1 MKMIKNKNINF
12 LYFNKTFNKSRLKKL
27 IYWSITLFGEKK
39 TVDLVEILKK
49 IGYSYATKAGLS
61 LSIDDLQIPLIKN
74 KLLFN
79 TESKLNYTN
88 QDVEKSYLTSIEYFS
103 QVIDTWNNT
112 NELLKQEVI
121 NNFKNK
127 DVLNPVYMMAFSGA
141 RGNISQV
148 RQLVGMRGLMADPS
162 GRIINFPIQS
172 NFREGLT
179 LTEYVISCYGARKGV
194 VDTALRTATSGY
206 LTRRLVDVAQHV
218 IIRLYDCLTLRG
230 IYLYDLKTNNNKKL
244 LSLKNRLIGRV
255 LAEDIYDILIKS
267 NTHCFFKTEQS
278 LKPLRKKKILQFE
291 KSQTKKIALRNQE
304 ITTQLIDVLLKSKK
318 PILVRS
324 PLTCQDKNYVCQLCY
339 GWSLSSNRLVSLGE
353 SVGIIAAQSIGEPG
367 TQLTMRTFHTG
378 GVFSGQSSNEIR
390 ALFDGYIEFPNI
402 INGKFVRTTHG
413 KIAFLTKQK
422 GFCLLKSKTLKI
434 KKILLPLFTL
444 LFVKQGQKVYK
455 NQVLAEPIG
464 FITELEQSVDIF
476 QTIYSEF
483 SGEIRF
489 KNSKSINLLNKTDT
503 NLNKYVNSKTG
514 ELWVLASNKQNILK
528 PLNLFIKAGDF
539 IFFNNFIC
547 LYNLLYK
554 NNSYSNKIKKSKYNF
569 NSNNFDYKK
578 AKIFNFY
585 NKINNNK
592 ILYYSI
598 LESNL
603 FINYDYF
610 QVSNIFKKKF
620 IKNNFKKLST
630 FAFPLDMDIELLINL
645 FSNQKQGYL
654 DQRNTNT
661 HGGHGHGYGH
671 GHGNGHLKAKVK
683 NKKIY
688 SNINEYLFKYS
699 NSNNNFNNNI
709 KKLKKTYFLPFFNKK
724 KNSYGFIYRLCIN
737 LNSINKVILFEK
749 YNNNSI
755 LPINC
760 FSFCQLDQSKFFKI
774 IIKYNNFYIFK
785 TPFNF
790 ILTNLFIIENKT
802 ILNIFKNIKINH
814 LNLQYSVLFKLK
826 NLKNKHYFNKGN
838 DYSKNKILKKNKK
851 IFISN
856 LKNFSKHNDIKQIF
870 NKSSNFKIDF
880 FELNYNNKKGKI
892 ISFFYNKLGTN
903 ISENSLFNNL
913 EDVYSISNSV
923 EIFNNFNKT
932 PSYLIFNNSS
942 LNFFILAIFYKL
954 LYIKL
959 NNTFNKI
966 ETRLL
971 NKYSL
976 FNKTKYNSNKIEH
989 SVKPYLN
996 IKPPTWS
1003 FYFLNNNIKTSIN
1016 LLAVDKKLNIKS
1028 YNLFLNNFSNNIIFF
1043 YKNIKLFQNSNN
1055 NILLNIN
1062 KDFLEQKSILI
1073 YNKILL
1079 NNNNIYFIKSNL
1091 YNSNNFNY
1099 LFLSFFE
1106 KHKTNFNF
1114 FYKVQDNF
1122 FNKSFFLFNK
1132 TNIIKNK
1139 KLFFKK
1145 NNFIY
1150 FKNKQIFLNSKLE
1163 KVNNN
1168 DLLLTFDKP
1177 LAFASCVFLWSRYP
1191 CFCKRFIKSS
1201 ISICKGKDENFFLDK
1216 FFIKS
1221 TLFNI
1226 SYISII
1232 FYFLLNQNFKINNL
1246 VKSNNNLKNLLLENN
1261 KLNINQKKI
1270 LYLNKKIIYCYF
1282 SNYIYSFLSSNFKI
1296 DLYKNKNFKKKEKIN
1311 INNNMKY
1318 NLIFSNITFL
1328 EFIKNINIS
1337 INIFY
1342 NFLNKFN
1349 NNEIYIINKK
1359 LKKYFFVSFSIN
1371 NLIAYNNIFL
1381 SLFYNNNLK
1390 LDSLLVFKYSNYK
1403 QLNMLNNLD
1412 ILFDKKILSL
1422 NLQINKTYFFLS
1434 KKNNFNT
1441 SIIWFSKSNKLKNK
1455 YELINKINFK
1465 YYTNNSFKIKT
1476 NYNNFKVF
1484 TLYNYN
1490 NFNNN
1495 KSKSYFFTSCFF
1507 NKPYI
1512 LSKHFI
1518 SDYFIIKS
1526 KNINKLKIINK
1537 KNINNKFYFFY
1548 LLFNNKFK
1556 SKINNFYL
1564 EKLLN
1569 NNTNTSNS
1577 FINSLIKYDNINNL
1591 DIFFYKNNFIYNLS
1605 YLFEIKW
1612 ANYLNSFYIKK
1623 IRKLIQFNSF
1633 YNNILTN
1640 KQYNKDI
1647 LIKKY
1652 WINDYLKR
1660 NILLLAN
1667 NNYYHDY
1674 WLFYKS
1680 AFDFL
1685 FLPNNYYTG
1694 LTKNNNLELYNF
1706 NYNFVSSEIELRY
1719 CDILNKL
1726 FFNKALKIK
1735 KIFPINSLYLFRIQI
1750 KNNCEQKNLSNTVF
1764 DNLSNSNKKMV
1775 IKKNYIFNFMKF
1787 KFFNLK
1793 LKFILTKYNNIYI
1806 QNIFLINTNYIF
1818 SYLLSLYYIKNDKL
1832 STDFKNLEIK
1842 NNSLFT
1848 LNKSF
1853 DLNSDNYKLINNYN
1867 GWVYIINKSD
1877 LLFLNY
1883 KKIIPSGH
1891 FITKHVLFENIVTL
1905 NKFFTFRFKNNFL
1918 KTEFNNCNSFL
1929 KSFVNFKIKKILLN
1943 SIFIFNASKFLN
1955 FYLYCSNIYLN
1966 NLILKNNYL
1975 NIDNYFIFTKFYFY
1989 KIKIKTILN
1998 YKKLNFSN
2006 CKILRKGLN
2015 NSENNIY
2022 LINKFYRI
2030 VFFQTSNLKKIKYK
2044 SSFLNKHFKNQFI
2057 NKNFLVN
2064 NYNKTDYL
2072 NNNFKRIFL
2081 IIDSNIYVNKYSR
2094 YKPKLLIEKITFKY
2108 NSNLVIKFSKFKNI
2122 CLIEKGFDLNYLNNF
2137 SKLFSFYENNLL
2149 LPQNDLRYY
2158 ILKFPFN
2165 NVIKRK
2171 IFNSPFILIKK
2182 QKFLNK
2188 FTYCNYLLFN
2198 NNKYYLKTL
2207 PLDIAQRNTQGGH
2220 KHKVCLKKI
2229 VSKNDGLKRNYFN
2242 FNNKKRYTFY
2252 DFFSLKGY
2260 YCFKNIYINNI
2271 FILLLINI
2279 ILNFNYK
2286 KKFNNNIFVNMNNKK
2301 LKIFYIFNSNYKK
2314 NFKFY
2319 ILKNKNNNFC
2329 NFSISYCSYIY
2340 LYRNN
2345 FLNNTYN
2352 FSSTIYNINKKMLNN
2367 LITLNVYNNKYEK
2380 FTNAEKQKN
2389 ISLSINPLSLSLS
2402 NQKQRKQGN
2411 LNQNQNFAKIY
2422 INFRPFLIEN
2432 NSFLFQIN
2440 FIVKKEFT
2448 DIYNDLSLIGI
2459 NKISNSI
2466 FNRLKLIKH
2475 KIKNVSAYNNK
2486 KTLFTN
2492 KLPKLKYELSGFKG
2506 EVLKS
2511 YSSSFFYYSNYFKKF
2526 ISKQNK
2532 KYKNINNIFN
2542 LKQNLKQK
2550 LSLFPELI
2558 YLTNSDF
2565 LTYKIPLNLNN
2576 YLRINKFKVRL
2587 GDFVPCSKEI
2597 MLNFAV
2603 NQSGQV
2609 IFLNKNKLLLRRAK
2623 SLLLSPGCI
2632 CNLKQGDFVNTNSPL
2647 LTLTYKNLKTE
2658 DIVQGIPKIEQ
2669 LLEAREN
2676 VKDQFSLNSLIQLK
2690 FKKYKK
2696 HYSKKEAVY
2705 KSIIF
2710 IQQYIVDSV
2719 QKVYQSQGV
2728 NISDKHIEIIVK
2740 QMTSKVRITNPG
2752 NTGLLR
2758 GDIVY
2763 LDWIELI
2770 NSCLKGKK
2778 SQYEPVILGISK
2790 ACLEMDGFISAAS
2803 FQETIKILSRAAIL
2817 QKRDFLRGLKE
2828 NLILGHLIPVGTGFQ
2843 FPI

>member
-1 MKMIKNKNINF
+1 MIKNKNINF

-39 TVDLVEILKK
+39 TVDLVEILKQL
-49 IGYSYATKAGLS
+49 GYSYATKAGLS

-112 NELLKQEVI
+112 NETLKQEVI

-267 NTHCFFKTEQS
+267 NIHCFFKDSS
-278 LKPLRKKKILQFE
+278 LKKQ
-291 KSQTKKIALRNQE
+291 SQTKKIALRNQE

-378 GVFSGQSSNEIR
+378 GVFSGQSSSEIR
-390 ALFDGYIEFPNI
+390 AMFNGYIEFPNT

-422 GFCLLKSKTLKI
+422 GFCLLKSKYLKI
-434 KKILLPLFTL
+434 KKIILPLFTL

-483 SGEIRF
+483 SGQIRF
-489 KNSKSINLLNKTDT
+489 KNSKSINLLSKTDT

-547 LYNLLYK
+547 LYNLFFPNK
-554 NNSYSNKIKKSKYNF
+554 NNYYSNKIKKSKYNF
-569 NSNNFDYKK
+569 NNNNFKK
-578 AKIFNFY
+578 LKIFNFY
-585 NKINNNK
+585 NKISNNK

-610 QVSNIFKKKF
+610 QVSTILKKKF
-620 IKNNFKKLST
+620 IKNNFKKLS
-630 FAFPLDMDIELLINL
+630 I
-645 FSNQKQGYL
+645 
-654 DQRNTNT
+654 
-661 HGGHGHGYGH
+661 
-671 GHGNGHLKAKVK
+671 K

-688 SNINEYLFKYS
+688 SNINQYGFKYS

-709 KKLKKTYFLPFFNKK
+709 KKVKKTYFLPFFNKK
-724 KNSYGFIYRLCIN
+724 KNSYGFIYKLCIN
-737 LNSINKVILFEK
+737 LNSINKVILFEQ
-749 YNNNSI
+749 YNHNNI

-760 FSFCQLDQSKFFKI
+760 FLFCQLNKSKFFKVV
-774 IIKYNNFYIFK
+774 IKYNYFYIFK
-785 TPFNF
+785 TPFNL
-790 ILTNLFIIENKT
+790 ILTDLFIIKNKAV
-802 ILNIFKNIKINH
+802 LNVFKNIKINNF
-814 LNLQYSVLFKLK
+814 NLKYPVLFKLK
-826 NLKNKHYFNKGN
+826 NLKDEYYFNKY
-838 DYSKNKILKKNKK
+838 YSKNKILKKNKK
-851 IFISN
+851 FFISN
-856 LKNFSKHNDIKQIF
+856 LKNFSKHNNIKQIF
-870 NKSSNFKIDF
+870 NKSNNFKIDF
-880 FELNYNNKKGKI
+880 FELNYDNNKKSKI
-892 ISFFYNKLGTN
+892 ISFFYNKLGSN
-903 ISENSLFNNL
+903 ISENILFNDL
-913 EDVYSISNSV
+913 EDFYCVSNSV
-923 EIFNNFNKT
+923 EILNNFNKT
-932 PSYLIFNNSS
+932 PSYLFFNNSS

-954 LYIKL
+954 LYKKL
-959 NNTFNKI
+959 NNKFNKI
-966 ETRLL
+966 EKKLL

-976 FNKTKYNSNKIEH
+976 FNKTKYSSNTIENIF
-989 SVKPYLN
+989 KPYLN
-996 IKPPTWS
+996 IKFSIWS
-1003 FYFLNNNIKTSIN
+1003 FYFLNNNVNTSIN
-1016 LLAVDKKLNIKS
+1016 LLTVDKKLDIKS
-1028 YNLFLNNFSNNIIFF
+1028 YNLFLNNFSNNIIYF

-1055 NILLNIN
+1055 NILLKIN
-1062 KDFLEQKSILI
+1062 KNLLEQKNILI
-1073 YNKILL
+1073 YNKTLL
-1079 NNNNIYFIKSNL
+1079 NNNIHLIKSNL

-1106 KHKTNFNF
+1106 KNKNNFNF
-1114 FYKVQDNF
+1114 FYKLQDNF

-1132 TNIIKNK
+1132 NNIIKNK

-1150 FKNKQIFLNSKLE
+1150 FKNKQKLLFV
-1163 KVNNN
+1163 KVNKNLSVYKNEKLILNN
-1168 DLLLTFDKP
+1168 TNYDLFYSEKLVLNT
-1177 LAFASCVFLWSRYP
+1177 
-1191 CFCKRFIKSS
+1191 
-1201 ISICKGKDENFFLDK
+1201 

-1221 TLFNI
+1221 ILFNV
-1226 SYISII
+1226 SYISVI
-1232 FYFLLNQNFKINNL
+1232 FYFLLNKNLKINTL
-1246 VKSNNNLKNLLLENN
+1246 IKSKNNLKNILLENN
-1261 KLNINQKKI
+1261 KLKINQKKI
-1270 LYLNKKIIYCYF
+1270 LYLNKQIVYFYF
-1282 SNYIYSFLSSNFKI
+1282 SSYVCSFLSSNFKI
-1296 DLYKNKNFKKKEKIN
+1296 DLYKNKNFDKKEKIN
-1311 INNNMKY
+1311 VNNNIKY

-1328 EFIKNINIS
+1328 QFIKNINIS
-1337 INIFY
+1337 IYIFY

-1371 NLIAYNNIFL
+1371 NLISYNNIFL
-1381 SLFYNNNLK
+1381 SLFYNKSLK
-1390 LDSLLVFKYSNYK
+1390 LDSLLVFKYNNYK
-1403 QLNMLNNLD
+1403 NLNMLNNLN
-1412 ILFDKKILSL
+1412 IIFDKKTLNL
-1422 NLQINKTYFFLS
+1422 NLQINKTYFFLN
-1434 KKNNFNT
+1434 KKNDFNT

-1476 NYNNFKVF
+1476 NLQNFKVF

-1495 KSKSYFFTSCFF
+1495 KFKSYFSISCFF
-1507 NKPYI
+1507 NKPYT
-1512 LSKHFI
+1512 LSKNFI

-1537 KNINNKFYFFY
+1537 KNINNKLNFFY
-1548 LLFNNKFK
+1548 LLFNNKLK
-1556 SKINNFYL
+1556 SKINGFYL
-1564 EKLLN
+1564 ENLLN
-1569 NNTNTSNS
+1569 SKTNISNS
-1577 FINSLIKYDNINNL
+1577 FINSLIKYDNMNNL
-1591 DIFFYKNNFIYNLS
+1591 HIFFYKKNNFVSNLS
-1605 YLFEIKW
+1605 YLFETKW
-1612 ANYLNSFYIKK
+1612 AYYLNFFYIKK
-1623 IRKLIQFNSF
+1623 INKLIKFNSF
-1633 YNNILTN
+1633 YNNILIN
-1640 KQYNKDI
+1640 KHYNKDV
-1647 LIKKY
+1647 LIKQY
-1652 WINDYLKR
+1652 WINDYLKK
-1660 NILLLAN
+1660 NILLFTN
-1667 NNYYHDY
+1667 NCYYDY

-1680 AFDFL
+1680 TFDFL

-1694 LTKNNNLELYNF
+1694 LTKNNNFKLYNF
-1706 NYNFVSSEIELRY
+1706 NYNFISSKIELSHS
-1719 CDILNKL
+1719 DILNKL

-1750 KNNCEQKNLSNTVF
+1750 KNNFKQKKLSNILFSNLSNC
-1764 DNLSNSNKKMV
+1764 NKKNV
-1775 IKKNYIFNFMKF
+1775 IKKNYIFNFMKL
-1787 KFFNLK
+1787 KLFNFK

-1806 QNIFLINTNYIF
+1806 QNIFLININYIF
-1818 SYLLSLYYIKNDKL
+1818 NYILSLYYIKNYKL
-1832 STDFKNLEIK
+1832 NNNFKNLEIK
-1842 NNSLFT
+1842 NNNLFT
-1848 LNKSF
+1848 LNKIF
-1853 DLNSDNYKLINNYN
+1853 YFNSNKHKLINNYN

-1905 NKFFTFRFKNNFL
+1905 NKFFNFRFKNNFL
-1918 KTEFNNCNSFL
+1918 KTEFNNRNNFL
-1929 KSFVNFKIKKILLN
+1929 KSFFNFKIKKILLN

-1975 NIDNYFIFTKFYFY
+1975 NTNNDFIFTKFYFY
-1989 KIKIKTILN
+1989 KIKIKTIIN
-1998 YKKLNFSN
+1998 YKKLN
-2006 CKILRKGLN
+2006 
-2015 NSENNIY
+2015 NSKNNIV

-2044 SSFLNKHFKNQFI
+2044 PSFLT
-2057 NKNFLVN
+2057 KNFKKQFANKDFLVST
-2064 NYNKTDYL
+2064 YNKTDYL
-2072 NNNFKRIFL
+2072 NNNLKRIFL
-2081 IIDSNIYVNKYSR
+2081 MIDSNIYVNKYSR
-2094 YKPKLLIEKITFKY
+2094 YKPKLLIKQILFKY

-2137 SKLFSFYENNLL
+2137 SSTKFLYFYENNLL

-2165 NVIKRK
+2165 NIIKK
-2171 IFNSPFILIKK
+2171 EKVNSPFILIKK
-2182 QKFLNK
+2182 QQFLTK

-2198 NNKYYLKTL
+2198 NNKYYLRTL
-2207 PLDIAQRNTQGGH
+2207 G
-2220 KHKVCLKKI
+2220 LKKI
-2229 VSKNDGLKRNYFN
+2229 TNYVRRSKKNYFN
-2242 FNNKKRYTFY
+2242 LDNKKCYNFY

-2260 YCFKNIYINNI
+2260 YCFKNININNICILLLISIIFNCNYKKNINNNI
-2271 FILLLINI
+2271 FINI
-2279 ILNFNYK
+2279 
-2286 KKFNNNIFVNMNNKK
+2286 NNKK
-2301 LKIFYIFNSNYKK
+2301 LKIFYIFNCNYKK
-2314 NFKFY
+2314 NFNFY
-2319 ILKNKNNNFC
+2319 ILKNKKNNFC
-2329 NFSISYCSYIY
+2329 NFYISYCSFVY
-2340 LYRNN
+2340 LYRNS
-2345 FLNNTYN
+2345 FLSNNN
-2352 FSSTIYNINKKMLNN
+2352 NNSTIYNINKKTLNN
-2367 LITLNVYNNKYEK
+2367 LITLNVYKNKYEK
-2380 FTNAEKQKN
+2380 FVNIEKQKN
-2389 ISLSINPLSLSLS
+2389 IS
-2402 NQKQRKQGN
+2402 
-2411 LNQNQNFAKIY
+2411 KIY

-2440 FIVKKEFT
+2440 FIFKKEFT
-2448 DIYNDLSLIGI
+2448 NVYNDLLLIGI

-2466 FNRLKLIKH
+2466 FNRLQLIKH
-2475 KIKNVSAYNNK
+2475 KIKTVSSYNNK
-2486 KTLFTN
+2486 NTYFNN
-2492 KLPKLKYELSGFKG
+2492 KLPKLKYQLSDFKG
-2506 EVLKS
+2506 EILKS
-2511 YSSSFFYYSNYFKKF
+2511 YNSSFFYYCNDSKKF
-2526 ISKQNK
+2526 IIKKNK

-2542 LKQNLKQK
+2542 LKQNLNEK

-2565 LTYKIPLNLNN
+2565 LTYKIPLNSN
-2576 YLRINKFKVRL
+2576 YYLKMNKFKVKL
-2587 GDFVPCSKEI
+2587 GEFIPCSKEI
-2597 MLNFAV
+2597 ISNFAV

-2609 IFLNKNKLLLRRAK
+2609 IFLNKNKILLRRAK

-2632 CNLKQGDFVNTNSPL
+2632 CNLKQGDFINTNSPL

-2778 SQYEPVILGISK
+2778 SQYEPIILGISK

-2828 NLILGHLIPVGTGFQ
+2828 NLILGHLVPIGTGFE

>member
-1 MKMIKNKNINF
+1 MIKNKNINF

-49 IGYSYATKAGLS
+49 LGYSYATKAGLS
-61 LSIDDLQIPLIKN
+61 LSIDDLQIPLTKN

-112 NELLKQEVI
+112 NEILKQEVI

-267 NTHCFFKTEQS
+267 NTHSFFKDSSILKKQS
-278 LKPLRKKKILQFE
+278 E
-291 KSQTKKIALRNQE
+291 TKKIAIRNQE
-304 ITTQLIDVLLKSKK
+304 ITTQLIDILLKSKK

-378 GVFSGQSSNEIR
+378 GVFSGQSSSEIR
-390 ALFDGYIEFPNI
+390 AMFNGYIEFPNT

-422 GFCLLKSKTLKI
+422 SFCLLKSKSLKI
-434 KKILLPLFTL
+434 KKIILPLFTL
-444 LFVKQGQKVYK
+444 LFVKQGQKVSR

-489 KNSKSINLLNKTDT
+489 KKSKSINLLTKTDT
-503 NLNKYVNSKTG
+503 NLNKYVNSKIG

-528 PLNLFIKAGDF
+528 PLNIFIKAGDF

-547 LYNLLYK
+547 LYNLVFPNK
-554 NNSYSNKIKKSKYNF
+554 NNFYLSKKNKNYFNNPNFKKF
-569 NSNNFDYKK
+569 
-578 AKIFNFY
+578 KIFNFY
-585 NKINNNK
+585 NKINTHK

-610 QVSNIFKKKF
+610 QVSTTFKKKF
-620 IKNNFKKLST
+620 ISKQNNFSKLFIKTS
-630 FAFPLDMDIELLINL
+630 I
-645 FSNQKQGYL
+645 
-654 DQRNTNT
+654 
-661 HGGHGHGYGH
+661 
-671 GHGNGHLKAKVK
+671 K

-688 SNINEYLFKYS
+688 SNINTYSFKYS
-699 NSNNNFNNNI
+699 NFNNNFNNNI
-709 KKLKKTYFLPFFNKK
+709 QKLKKTYFLPFFNKK
-724 KNSYGFIYRLCIN
+724 KNSYGFIYKICIN
-737 LNSINKVILFEK
+737 LNSINKVIIFEN
-749 YNNNSI
+749 YNNNNI
-755 LPINC
+755 LPISC
-760 FSFCQLDQSKFFKI
+760 FLFCKLNKPKFFKK
-774 IIKYNNFYIFK
+774 IIKYNYFYIFK
-785 TPFNF
+785 TPFNL
-790 ILTNLFIIENKT
+790 ILTNLFIIENKAV
-802 ILNIFKNIKINH
+802 LNVFENITLNN
-814 LNLQYSVLFKLK
+814 LNLKYPVLFKLK
-826 NLKNKHYFNKGN
+826 NLKYKYYFNN
-838 DYSKNKILKKNKK
+838 DYSIKNNRSQKNKK
-851 IFISN
+851 FFISN
-856 LKNFSKHNDIKQIF
+856 LKSFSKHNNIKKIF
-870 NKSSNFKIDF
+870 NKSNNFDFGF
-880 FELNYNNKKGKI
+880 FELNYNNKKGTI
-892 ISFFYNKLGTN
+892 ISFFYNKLGSN
-903 ISENSLFNNL
+903 ISENNLFNKL
-913 EDVYSISNSV
+913 DDFDSISNSV
-923 EIFNNFNKT
+923 EICNNFNKN
-932 PSYLIFNNSS
+932 PSYLFFNNSS

-954 LYIKL
+954 LYKKL
-959 NNTFNKI
+959 NNKFNKI
-966 ETRLL
+966 EKRLL
-971 NKYSL
+971 NKHYL
-976 FNKTKYNSNKIEH
+976 FNKINDNSTTVENIF
-989 SVKPYLN
+989 KPYLN
-996 IKPPTWS
+996 INLSIWP

-1016 LLAVDKKLNIKS
+1016 LLTIDKKLDIKS
-1028 YNLFLNNFSNNIIFF
+1028 YNVFLNYFSNNIIYF

-1055 NILLNIN
+1055 NILLKIN
-1062 KDFLEQKSILI
+1062 KDFLEQKNILI
-1073 YNKILL
+1073 YNKTLL
-1079 NNNNIYFIKSNL
+1079 NNNNIYLIKSNL

-1106 KHKTNFNF
+1106 KHNINSNF
-1114 FYKVQDNF
+1114 FYKIQNNF

-1132 TNIIKNK
+1132 NNIIKNK

-1145 NNFIY
+1145 NNFVY
-1150 FKNKQIFLNSKLE
+1150 FKNKQNLLNNKLKIILPNNSNYGLFYSEKLFLN
-1163 KVNNN
+1163 
-1168 DLLLTFDKP
+1168 TF
-1177 LAFASCVFLWSRYP
+1177 
-1191 CFCKRFIKSS
+1191 
-1201 ISICKGKDENFFLDK
+1201 FFK
-1216 FFIKS
+1216 QKCI
-1221 TLFNI
+1221 LFNI
-1226 SYISII
+1226 SHISII
-1232 FYFLLNQNFKINNL
+1232 FYFLLNKNLNINNL
-1246 VKSNNNLKNLLLENN
+1246 LKSKTNLKNLVLENN
-1261 KLNINQKKI
+1261 KLHSNQKKI
-1270 LYLNKKIIYCYF
+1270 LYLNKELVYFYF
-1282 SNYIYSFLSSNFKI
+1282 SSYISSFLSSNFKI
-1296 DLYKNKNFKKKEKIN
+1296 DLYKNKNFNKKDKIN
-1311 INNNMKY
+1311 INNNIKY

-1328 EFIKNINIS
+1328 EFIKNINLS

-1371 NLIAYNNIFL
+1371 NLISYNNIFL
-1381 SLFYNNNLK
+1381 LLFYNKSSK
-1390 LDSLLVFKYSNYK
+1390 LDPLLVLKYNNYK
-1403 QLNMLNNLD
+1403 QLNLLNNLN
-1412 ILFDKKILSL
+1412 IIFDKKILNL
-1422 NLQINKTYFFLS
+1422 NLQINKTYFFLN
-1434 KKNNFNT
+1434 KKNNFNI

-1476 NYNNFKVF
+1476 NLQNFKIF

-1495 KSKSYFFTSCFF
+1495 KLKSYFFISCFF

-1512 LSKHFI
+1512 LSKNVI
-1518 SDYFIIKS
+1518 SDYFIINS
-1526 KNINKLKIINK
+1526 KKINKLKIINTK
-1537 KNINNKFYFFY
+1537 TINYKLNFFHS
-1548 LLFNNKFK
+1548 LFNNKLK
-1556 SKINNFYL
+1556 NKVTIFYL

-1569 NNTNTSNS
+1569 SKTNIPNS
-1577 FINSLIKYDNINNL
+1577 FITSLIKYDNINHL
-1591 DIFFYKNNFIYNLS
+1591 DTFFYKKNTFIYNLS
-1605 YLFEIKW
+1605 YLFEKKW
-1612 ANYLNSFYIKK
+1612 VCYLNNFYIKN
-1623 IRKLIQFNSF
+1623 INKLIKFDSF
-1633 YNNILTN
+1633 YNNILIN
-1640 KQYNKDI
+1640 KNYNKHF
-1647 LIKKY
+1647 LSKSKNKKY
-1652 WINDYLKR
+1652 WINDYLKK
-1660 NILLLAN
+1660 NILLFTN
-1667 NNYYHDY
+1667 NDSYDY
-1674 WLFYKS
+1674 WVFYKS
-1680 AFDFL
+1680 TFDFL
-1685 FLPNNYYTG
+1685 FLPNIYYTG
-1694 LTKNNNLELYNF
+1694 LTKNNNLELSNF
-1706 NYNFVSSEIELRY
+1706 NYHFISSKIELSY
-1719 CDILNKL
+1719 SDTLNKL

-1750 KNNCEQKNLSNTVF
+1750 KNNFKEKK
-1764 DNLSNSNKKMV
+1764 LSNSLFSYLLKSNKKKV
-1775 IKKNYIFNFMKF
+1775 RTKNYVFNFIKF
-1787 KFFNLK
+1787 KFFNFK
-1793 LKFILTKYNNIYI
+1793 LKFILTNYNNIYI
-1806 QNIFLINTNYIF
+1806 QNIFLININYIF
-1818 SYLLSLYYIKNDKL
+1818 SYILSLYYIKNYKL
-1832 STDFKNLEIK
+1832 NNNFKNLEIK
-1842 NNSLFT
+1842 NNNLFT
-1848 LNKSF
+1848 LNKIF
-1853 DLNSDNYKLINNYN
+1853 YFNYNKQKLTNNYS

-1918 KTEFNNCNSFL
+1918 KTKFNNRNNFL
-1929 KSFVNFKIKKILLN
+1929 KSFFNFKIKKILLN
-1943 SIFIFNASKFLN
+1943 SIFIFNGSKFLN
-1955 FYLYCSNIYLN
+1955 TYLN
-1966 NLILKNNYL
+1966 NTNN
-1975 NIDNYFIFTKFYFY
+1975 DFRFTKFYFY
-1989 KIKIKTILN
+1989 KVKIKTIIN
-1998 YKKLNFSN
+1998 YKKLN
-2006 CKILRKGLN
+2006 N
-2015 NSENNIY
+2015 NVNNIS
-2022 LINKFYRI
+2022 LINKFYRLI
-2030 VFFQTSNLKKIKYK
+2030 FFQTSNLKKIKYK
-2044 SSFLNKHFKNQFI
+2044 PSFLNQYLKNQFF
-2057 NKNFLVN
+2057 NKSLLAKNCN
-2064 NYNKTDYL
+2064 QTEYL
-2072 NNNFKRIFL
+2072 NNLKRIFL
-2081 IIDSNIYVNKYSR
+2081 IINSNIYVNNYSR
-2094 YKPKLLIEKITFKY
+2094 YKPKLLIKKISFNY
-2108 NSNLVIKFSKFKNI
+2108 NSNLVINFSKFKNI
-2122 CLIEKGFDLNYLNNF
+2122 CLIEKGFDFNYLNNF
-2137 SKLFSFYENNLL
+2137 SKLLYFYEENLL

-2165 NVIKRK
+2165 NIIKKK

-2182 QKFLNK
+2182 QKLLTK
-2188 FTYCNYLLFN
+2188 FTYCNNLLFN
-2198 NNKYYLKTL
+2198 NNKYNFRSL
-2207 PLDIAQRNTQGGH
+2207 P
-2220 KHKVCLKKI
+2220 LKKI
-2229 VSKNDGLKRNYFN
+2229 KSYVLKKHYFN
-2242 FNNKKRYTFY
+2242 LNKKNYYNFY
-2252 DFFSLKGY
+2252 DFFSLNGY
-2260 YCFKNIYINNI
+2260 YYFKNIYTNSIS
-2271 FILLLINI
+2271 ILLLINSI
-2279 ILNFNYK
+2279 FKKNLYK
-2286 KKFNNNIFVNMNNKK
+2286 KNFNNNIFVNNDNKK
-2301 LKIFYIFNSNYKK
+2301 LKVFYIFNYNYKK
-2314 NFKFY
+2314 NFNFY
-2319 ILKNKNNNFC
+2319 ILKNKTNSFC
-2329 NFSISYCSYIY
+2329 NFYISYCTFIY
-2340 LYRNN
+2340 LYRNSS
-2345 FLNNTYN
+2345 LSNNNN
-2352 FSSTIYNINKKMLNN
+2352 FSSTIYNINKKILNN
-2367 LITLNVYNNKYEK
+2367 LITLNVYRNKYQKLNINIEK
-2380 FTNAEKQKN
+2380 EKK
-2389 ISLSINPLSLSLS
+2389 SS
-2402 NQKQRKQGN
+2402 
-2411 LNQNQNFAKIY
+2411 KIY
-2422 INFRPFLIEN
+2422 INFRPFLIKN

-2440 FIVKKEFT
+2440 FIFKKQFSNL
-2448 DIYNDLSLIGI
+2448 YNDSVLIRI
-2459 NKISNSI
+2459 NKTSNSI
-2466 FNRLKLIKH
+2466 FNKLKLIKH
-2475 KIKNVSAYNNK
+2475 KIKTVSSYNNK
-2486 KTLFTN
+2486 NSLLTN
-2492 KLPKLKYELSGFKG
+2492 ELPQLKYELSDFKG

-2511 YSSSFFYYSNYFKKF
+2511 YNSSFFYYSNYFKKF

-2532 KYKNINNIFN
+2532 NYKNINNIFN
-2542 LKQNLKQK
+2542 LKQNLKEK
-2550 LSLFPELI
+2550 VSLFPELI

-2565 LTYKIPLNLNN
+2565 LTYKIPLNFLNS
-2576 YLRINKFKVRL
+2576 LRINKLKVKL
-2587 GDFVPCSKEI
+2587 GEFVPCSKEI
-2597 MLNFAV
+2597 ILNFAV

-2609 IFLNKNKLLLRRAK
+2609 IFLNRNTILLRRAK

-2632 CNLKQGDFVNTNSPL
+2632 CNLKQGDFINTNSPL

-2778 SQYEPVILGISK
+2778 SQYEPIILGISK

-2828 NLILGHLIPVGTGFQ
+2828 NLILGHLVPIGTGFE